1 LTLVVHATEAARM
14 TRAPLRFTSFALL
27 SFMSTLGCKSGT
39 TDDEVGDAATDDSP
53 TTTAGDTVDTTAEG
67 GTADTTTTTTTDTAD
82 TEDTADTVDT
92 ADTSTGDGDGDT
104 SCAGYFP
111 PDAIWCVD
119 VTDAPTT
126 ADSATV
132 IDWLDDAGWGNNGNF
147 QIDFSIE
154 VLEADAATPRREFEA
169 TDEFYSPDCDWI
181 EIPVPDGGA
190 LEGENGYECT
200 TDGDCHLIV
209 VERDEGRL
217 YEMWRANI
225 VGDQFYGGCMAVWDM
240 NMTYDNDGR
249 GQGCT
254 SADAAGFPIAP
265 LLFDADEV
273 AAGSIDH
280 AIRFILPNDNIRHF
294 IYVAPA
300 THSTFPTSGPA
311 EAPPYG
317 VHLRLRADYPV
328 DSLPSAGAQVVAR
341 AMQQYGMFLADGGQI
356 ALTARSDRFTTA
368 KWDGLLAP
376 QDLVDLTPGD
386 FEVIDHGP
394 GTDWETV
401 ECSRT
406 PLGTP
411 P

>member
-1 LTLVVHATEAARM
+1 M
-14 TRAPLRFTSFALL
+14 TRLRPTFALL
-27 SFMSTLGCKSGT
+27 SLVTLLGCKPGIG
-39 TDDEVGDAATDDSP
+39 DDEVGDSATGDGPTTGGPTDDGTSSNS
-53 TTTAGDTVDTTAEG
+53 
-67 GTADTTTTTTTDTAD
+67 GTADTTATTTAD
-82 TEDTADTVDT
+82 TTATDATATDTTATDTT
-92 ADTSTGDGDGDT
+92 ATGDGDGDT

-111 PDAIWCVD
+111 PDAIWCQD

-132 IDWLDDAGWGNNGNF
+132 IAWLDDAGWGNNNTF

-154 VLEADAATPRREFEA
+154 VLEADAATPRRMFEA
-169 TDEFYSPDCDWI
+169 TGDFYSPDCDWV
-181 EIPVPDGGA
+181 EMPVPDGGA
-190 LEGENGYECT
+190 LEGEPGYECI

-209 VERDEGRL
+209 VERDENRL

-225 VGDQFYGGCMAVWDM
+225 VGDQFFGGCLAVWDM
-240 NMTYDNDGR
+240 TMVYPDDGR
-249 GQGCT
+249 GEGCT

-280 AIRFILPNDNIRHF
+280 AIRFILPNDHIRHF
-294 IYVAPA
+294 IYTHPA
-300 THSTFPTSGPA
+300 THSTNPTSGPA
-311 EAPPYG
+311 EAPTYG
-317 VHLRLRADYPV
+317 AHLRLRADYPI

-341 AMQQYGMFLADGGQI
+341 AMQKYGMFMADGGQI

-376 QDLVDLTPGD
+376 QDLVALTPGD
-386 FEVIDHGP
+386 FEVIEHGP
-394 GTDWETV
+394 GIDWETV